1 MNEEKNSF
9 DEAVSEWRRK
19 NGIRDDDS
27 VLQMLELLKIFF
39 QNVKIEIPPDT
50 DSIQLVTVRVSL
62 QTLTQLTKEF
72 SKEARELKAGNSQR
86 PPNHPTAFRRSRRG
100 FFVRGNRFALGRNP
114 DWKIFALIY
123 ALDKLHHDRLV
134 FADGDRRTLFS
145 ARAGLVDCG
154 GDLRRHRRLRGH
166 REGQNGQRANLSSG

>member
-19 NGIRDDDS
+19 NGIRDGDS

-72 SKEARELKAGNSQR
+72 HKEARELKQEIRSVPQITQQLSAGR
-86 PPNHPTAFRRSRRG
+86 AVAFICVAIAMLLAG
-100 FFVRGNRFALGRNP
+100 
-114 DWKIFALIY
+114 ILIGKF
-123 ALDKLHHDRLV
+123 LL
-134 FADGDRRTLFS
+134 
-145 ARAGLVDCG
+145 
-154 GDLRRHRRLRGH
+154 
-166 REGQNGQRANLSSG
+166 

>member
-1 MNEEKNSF
+1 MNEEKNNF

-50 DSIQLVTVRVSL
+50 DSIQLITVRVSL

-72 SKEARELKAGNSQR
+72 SKEARELKQEIRSVPKITQQLFAGR
-86 PPNHPTAFRRSRRG
+86 AVAFM
-100 FFVRGNRFALGRNP
+100 FVAIASLLAG
-114 DWKIFALIY
+114 ILIGKF
-123 ALDKLHHDRLV
+123 LL
-134 FADGDRRTLFS
+134 
-145 ARAGLVDCG
+145 
-154 GDLRRHRRLRGH
+154 
-166 REGQNGQRANLSSG
+166 